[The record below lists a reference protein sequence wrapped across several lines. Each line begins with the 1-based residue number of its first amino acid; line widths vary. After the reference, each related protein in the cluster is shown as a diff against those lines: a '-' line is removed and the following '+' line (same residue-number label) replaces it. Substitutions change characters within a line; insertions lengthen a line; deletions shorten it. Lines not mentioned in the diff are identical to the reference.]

1 MCTNHG
7 AGVDMHIAPT
17 TKERC
22 LIPSILNLVLQ
33 LNSAKVEKIKVLV
46 KCKRFKVEKTYKCYI
61 ISGGEKMLCSI
72 LIKVMCF

>member
-1 MCTNHG
+1 MCTNLG

-33 LNSAKVEKIKVLV
+33 FNSAKVEKIKVLV
-46 KCKRFKVEKTYKCYI
+46 KCKRFKVEKTYKCN
-61 ISGGEKMLCSI
+61 ISGGEKMLYSI